1 MDMLEVQTVPDQMF
15 ESIFAN
21 TEFNQQSEIDQYELA
36 LFILRISG
44 LQKLIEEKKIER
56 WMGYQKHY
64 TRKPKSPNFFRAL
77 FRSHAREAC
86 I

>member
-44 LQKLIEEKKIER
+44 L
-56 WMGYQKHY
+56 
-64 TRKPKSPNFFRAL
+64 
-77 FRSHAREAC
+77 
-86 I
+86 